1 MIRKKWI
8 VTVLAVCTTLLL
20 ISCGMHPE
28 QKAEATEEQQTV
40 LTIGS
45 PIFAPYFFVGE
56 DGNYTGADKEIAEE
70 AFRRLGCEIT
80 FQEIIWGE
88 RNQLL
93 RNGEV
98 DCVWGCFVMNGREN
112 CYQWAGPY
120 LTSEEAVVVAADSDI
135 QSVDELTGR
144 TVAVRIGSKA
154 EDYFLG
160 EMDENDAIDETGTTS
175 EIDLL
180 NDLHPVPETLAT
192 FNSMKEAF
200 VWFGKGYA
208 DAVVDHKAALVEL
221 TKDDSQLY
229 RFLDESLFT
238 VNLGV
243 AFRKT
248 FDSELVNA
256 LSEVLDEMNEDGTIQ
271 KIAVAYQVDYQ
282 SDIEQTQE
290 ENTNEK

>member
-8 VTVLAVCTTLLL
+8 VAVLAVCTTLLL
-20 ISCGMHPE
+20 ISCE
-28 QKAEATEEQQTV
+28 RSQKQKSESTEEQQTV

-70 AFRRLGCEIT
+70 AFRRIGCAIT

-160 EMDENDAIDETGTTS
+160 EMDDS
-175 EIDLL
+175 S
-180 NDLHPVPETLAT
+180 PVPETLAT

-256 LSEVLDEMNEDGTIQ
+256 LSDVLDEMNEDGTIQ
-271 KIAVAYQVDYQ
+271 KIAEAYKIDYQIEPQSEYQVEYQ
-282 SDIEQTQE
+282 SDIGQTQE